1 MCSNR
6 IARAGTV
13 TTLLLLLAA
22 GCSSDNLLGPDN
34 QLEVTNNTD
43 TFQAQASNMVDITQT
58 LTYTWQNTGTPANV
72 DQSGAITGGSGTLLI
87 LDADGT
93 QVYSRSLTETG
104 TFVTTAGTTGAWSI
118 EVALS
123 GTSGTLNFRVQ
134 KP

>member
-1 MCSNR
+1 MRSNW
-6 IARAGTV
+6 IARAGAAP
-13 TTLLLLLAA
+13 TLLLLLLTA
-22 GCSSDNLLGPDN
+22 CSTDNLLGPDN

-58 LTYTWQNTGTPANV
+58 LDYTWQNTGTTADIN
-72 DQSGAITGGSGTLLI
+72 QSGAITSGSGTLRI

-104 TFVTTAGTTGAWSI
+104 TFATTTGTSGAWSI
-118 EVALS
+118 EVDLS
-123 GTSGTLNFRVQ
+123 SASGALNFRVQ

>member
-1 MCSNR
+1 MYLNR
-6 IARAGTV
+6 IALAGTAA
-13 TTLLLLLAA
+13 TLLVLLAA
-22 GCSSDNLLGPDN
+22 GCSSDNVLGPDN

-43 TFQAQASNMVDITQT
+43 TFQAQTSNMVDITQT
-58 LTYTWQNTGTPANV
+58 LTYTWQNTGTTANV
-72 DQSGAITGGSGTLLI
+72 DQSGAITGGGGTLLI
-87 LDADGT
+87 LDADGS

-104 TFVTTAGTTGAWSI
+104 TFVTTAGTTGAWTI

>member
-1 MCSNR
+1 MRSNR
-6 IARAGTV
+6 IARAGTT
-13 TTLLLLLAA
+13 TTLLVLLAA

-58 LTYTWQNTGTPANV
+58 LPYTWQNTGTTANV
-72 DQSGAITGGSGTLLI
+72 DQSGTITGGSGTLRI

-104 TFVTTAGTTGAWSI
+104 TFVTTAGIPGAWSI

>member
-1 MCSNR
+1 
-6 IARAGTV
+6 V
-13 TTLLLLLAA
+13 TTLLLLLAT
-22 GCSSDNLLGPDN
+22 GCSSDNVLGPDN

-58 LTYTWQNTGTPANV
+58 LTYTWQNTSTTANV

-104 TFVTTAGTTGAWSI
+104 TWSI